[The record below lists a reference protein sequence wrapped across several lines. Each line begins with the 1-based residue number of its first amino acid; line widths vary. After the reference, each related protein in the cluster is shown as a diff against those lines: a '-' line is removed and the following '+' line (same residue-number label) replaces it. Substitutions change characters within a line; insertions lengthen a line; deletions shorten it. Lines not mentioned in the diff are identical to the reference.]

1 MNPVIGQQKQSGG
14 YKFPSPSKT
23 AKRSSNAR
31 KPSGALAGAAGA
43 AGASGAAQPELHRI
57 MSLFQ

>member
-1 MNPVIGQQKQSGG
+1 MNSSIGEHPPQKQSGG

-23 AKRSSNAR
+23 ARRSS
-31 KPSGALAGAAGA
+31 KSKKSGSIGTGP
-43 AGASGAAQPELHRI
+43 AQPELHRI

>member
-31 KPSGALAGAAGA
+31 KPSGALAGA
-43 AGASGAAQPELHRI
+43 SGAAQPELHRI

>member
-43 AGASGAAQPELHRI
+43 AGAAQPELHRI